1 MYKYKCVAAANA
13 DEEDLYGVIN
23 KLKGLYPEIVEN
35 NNVPSD
41 NEFLRRKFWQGQK
54 RIMVQYSFSERSV
67 TVFSEDWLEKFYED
81 REVTEGRFKPIASMS
96 ANIKFTIILS
106 IIFDAL
112 NFSSLLLIAG
122 IVEFRLWIIYS
133 ALSVIYIISAF
144 IIKSKRE
151 ISELKILFI
160 QFGGYITIAVLLIA
174 LLSNSLMAAAMAWC
188 FFIAVIP
195 ALLLSLILRFII
207 KALKN
212 KN

>member
-54 RIMVQYSFSERSV
+54 RVMVQYSFSERSV

-106 IIFDAL
+106 IIFAAL

-160 QFGGYITIAVLLIA
+160 QFGGYITIAVLPIA

>member
-41 NEFLRRKFWQGQK
+41 SEFLRRKFWQGQK
-54 RIMVQYSFSERSV
+54 RVMVQYSFSERSV

-106 IIFDAL
+106 IIFAAL

-160 QFGGYITIAVLLIA
+160 QFGGYITIAVLPIA

>member
-41 NEFLRRKFWQGQK
+41 NEFPRRKFWQGQK

-106 IIFDAL
+106 IIFAAL

-122 IVEFRLWIIYS
+122 IVEFRLLIIYS

-160 QFGGYITIAVLLIA
+160 QFGGYITIAVLPIA